1 MRLKIT
7 PGIIEKYPQVEVGWL
22 TADITP
28 LPMDP
33 KVEQW
38 KGALA
43 AWVSSQGITSENLS
57 SCPEVAGW
65 RQVFGSM
72 GVKPSK
78 YRCSLEALLRRVLKE
93 NSLWTVNSVVDL
105 YNCVSVRTLF
115 PMGAFDLEKVKG
127 DLSLRFGREGE
138 TFSPLG
144 KGDEE
149 RVSCEHVV
157 YADSEKVCCWL
168 WNHRDSRLVGLD
180 ETSRRAVF
188 FVDRAFSPTT
198 FTMED
203 ALQALEENLA
213 EIGARVTGKGVCTS
227 LEPHQSILEVRN

>member
-1 MRLKIT
+1 MRLKIA
-7 PGIIEKYPQVEVGWL
+7 PAILEKYPQAEVGWL

-33 KVEQW
+33 KVEEW
-38 KGALA
+38 KESLA
-43 AWVSSQGITSENLS
+43 AWVSSQGITLENLS

-127 DLSLRFGREGE
+127 DLSLRFGKEGE

-157 YADSEKVCCWL
+157 YTDSEKVCCWL

-188 FVDRAFSPTT
+188 LVDRAFAPTAMT
-198 FTMED
+198 TET
-203 ALQALEENLA
+203 ALEILWEKLA
-213 EIGARVTGKGVCTS
+213 ETGSRPSAKGVCS
-227 LEPHQSILEVRN
+227 ASRPSQEIAA

>member
-1 MRLKIT
+1 MRLKIA
-7 PGIIEKYPQVEVGWL
+7 PGIREKYPQVEVGWL
-22 TADITP
+22 AADINP

-33 KVEQW
+33 RVEQW

-43 AWVSSQGITSENLS
+43 AWVSSQGITLENLS

-93 NSLWTVNSVVDL
+93 NALWTVNSVVDL

-127 DLSLRFGREGE
+127 DIELRFGREGE
-138 TFSPLG
+138 NFSPLG

-149 RVSCEHVV
+149 TVSCEHVV

-203 ALQALEENLA
+203 ALQALEEKLA
-213 EIGARVTGKGVCTS
+213 ETGARVTGKGVCTP
-227 LEPHQSILEVRN
+227 LEPDQRIL

>member
-1 MRLKIT
+1 LHLKIA
-7 PGIIEKYPQVEVGWL
+7 PEIRSKYPQVGIGWL
-22 TADITP
+22 TADIHP
-28 LPMDP
+28 VSMDP
-33 KVEQW
+33 QVEQW
-38 KGALA
+38 KGSLA
-43 AWVSSQGITSENLS
+43 AWLASRGMTLENLP
-57 SCPEVAGW
+57 SCPEVARW

-105 YNCVSVRTLF
+105 YNCVSVLTLS

-127 DLSLRFGREGE
+127 DIELRFGREGE

-144 KGDEE
+144 KSEVE
-149 RVSCEHVV
+149 AVSREHVV

-168 WNHRDSRLVGLD
+168 WNHRDSRLVGID

-188 FVDRAFSPTT
+188 FVDRAFSPTA
-198 FTMED
+198 FTVEN
-203 ALQALEENLA
+203 ALDLLEERL
-213 EIGARVTGKGVCTS
+213 EQTGARVRGRGACS
-227 LEPHQSILEVRN
+227 SFEPDQEIV